1 MTGRRSPGI
10 EVFPTPNGGMR
21 PYPPGTARGSIKK
34 RRVFLK
40 KVSVMCALM
49 RRTVLVTMAGLIGLA
64 GCGTVTASSPG
75 AAKSPVPASSTPAPK
90 TTSPSGTATPG
101 PGSPVCPQAGS
112 YLTAIR
118 IGEQAGYDRV
128 VFQFS
133 GRAPAYEVGRVRTVY
148 TDPKGTPVALAGQSF
163 ARVVFRASAVCPQP
177 LGKTYTGPSTLTPF
191 DPELLVVGAAGDF
204 EGYLS
209 FGIGL
214 AAGGSY
220 HAYPMTNPDRVVID
234 FSHVTMGTFPG
245 IWPVTSWQ
253 QYWQLQYAWNN
264 GHQPWQANPAMVV
277 QAWTRGRWTTT
288 PVIRQVDANTFKVT
302 EPGGQ
307 VDTVTG
313 TRPVSVPG
321 PWVITTIMNGTA

>member
-1 MTGRRSPGI
+1 VNIMSA
-10 EVFPTPNGGMR
+10 F
-21 PYPPGTARGSIKK
+21 
-34 RRVFLK
+34 
-40 KVSVMCALM
+40 M
-49 RRTVLVTMAGLIGLA
+49 RRTVLAAMAGLIGLA

-75 AAKSPVPASSTPAPK
+75 AAKSSAPASSTSAPT
-90 TTSPSGTATPG
+90 TTSQSGTATPV

-118 IGEQAGYDRV
+118 VGEYAGYDQV

-133 GRAPAYEVGRVRTVY
+133 GRAPAYEVGRVGTVY
-148 TDPKGTPVALAGQSF
+148 ADPQGTPVALAGQSF
-163 ARVVFRASAVCPQP
+163 MRVVFHGASALCPQP
-177 LGKTYTGPSTLTPF
+177 LGKTYTGPPTLAPF
-191 DPELLVVGAAGDF
+191 YPELLVVSAAGDF

-214 AAGGSY
+214 AANGTY
-220 HAYPMTNPDRVVID
+220 HAYPMTDPDRVVID

-245 IWPVTSWQ
+245 IWSVTSWK
-253 QYWQLQYAWNN
+253 QYWELQYSWNN

-277 QAWTRGRWTTT
+277 AAWARGRWNTTA
-288 PVIRQVDANTFKVT
+288 VIRKVGANTFKVT
-302 EPGGQ
+302 EPGGR

-321 PWVITTIMNGTA
+321 PWVITTIVNGTV